1 MNKIFKQVAVLAFAG
16 LTAISFQGVAQR
28 HGGGGG
34 GSHGGGGGG
43 GRGGFGGGGHASAPS
58 RSSFGGGGHVNAPSH
73 GGFGGG
79 QSARSFTPRSSGG
92 GFNRTSGRGNAF
104 HGPSPIVRGGGY
116 TRGGT
121 TVRSGGFGRT
131 SVRGNTYRP
140 MGGSRT
146 VYNSHTT
153 VVNRG
158 YVHGGYY
165 GSPHMSYYHPSRPVG
180 LFGHPRYGYSY
191 HSYRPYYW
199 GPSYHPIGFFTGA
212 LLGAAISLSWQN
224 HPYRYYN
231 GVYYEP
237 YNSGYRV
244 IAPPVGIRISTLPA
258 GFSEIPVEGTNFY
271 YYGGTFYR
279 NYGNDYGVVE
289 APYGAVVYNL
299 PDGAQEVTVNGNRYM
314 FYNNTYYQPFDDNG
328 TDAYEVVDVRE
339 Q

>member
-1 MNKIFKQVAVLAFAG
+1 MNKIFKQVAVVAFAG

-28 HGGGGG
+28 HGGGG
-34 GSHGGGGGG
+34 HGGGGGHTSG
-43 GRGGFGGGGHASAPS
+43 GSRGGFGGGHASAPS
-58 RSSFGGGGHVNAPSH
+58 R

-79 QSARSFTPRSSGG
+79 HSARSFSPRPSGG
-92 GFNRTSGRGNAF
+92 SFNRPSVHTNTFNRPSPVVRSNGFNRGS
-104 HGPSPIVRGGGY
+104 
-116 TRGGT
+116 
-121 TVRSGGFGRT
+121 TVRSNGFGRT
-131 SVRGNTYRP
+131 SVRTNSYRP
-140 MGGSRT
+140 GGRT
-146 VYNSHTT
+146 VYNHTT

-158 YVHGGYY
+158 YVRGGYY
-165 GSPHMSYYHPSRPVG
+165 GRSSHVSYYHPGRPVS
-180 LFGHPRYGYSY
+180 LFGRPHFGYYYHP
-191 HSYRPYYW
+191 YRPYYW

-244 IAPPVGIRISTLPA
+244 IAAPVGIRINSLPA
-258 GFSEIPVEGTNFY
+258 GFSEIPVDGVNFY

-279 NYGNDYGVVE
+279 NYGSEYEVTA
-289 APYGAVVYNL
+289 APFGAVVYNL

-314 FYNNTYYQPFDDNG
+314 FYNNTYYSPFNDNG